1 THKGLLVIGSRDYYY
16 AEEVYRLKTN
26 KMNIE
31 VIENADHS
39 LDVLYSPV
47 ESLKALETVLNGIEK
62 LL

>member
-1 THKGLLVIGSRDYYY
+1 
-16 AEEVYRLKTN
+16 
-26 KMNIE
+26 MNIE

-47 ESLKALETVLNGIEK
+47 ESLKALQNVLNGIER